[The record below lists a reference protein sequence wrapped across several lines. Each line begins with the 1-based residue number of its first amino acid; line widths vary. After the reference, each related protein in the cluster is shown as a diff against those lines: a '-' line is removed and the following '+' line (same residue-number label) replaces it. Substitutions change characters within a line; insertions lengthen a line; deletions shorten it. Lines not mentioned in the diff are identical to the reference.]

1 MNLYVER
8 LAFRL
13 INIYEASF
21 KFLSS
26 SIKHFRI
33 VESVLYIIL
42 EYKKEN
48 IVFLLC
54 YDVS

>member
-21 KFLSS
+21 KFLSF

-33 VESVLYIIL
+33 VESVLCIIL

-48 IVFLLC
+48 IVFFVVL
-54 YDVS
+54 